1 MRPGRLFYVE
11 GVNSTVASADPPG
24 PARRAL
30 STLVRIAVVVLVLA
44 AEIYLIVVTGD
55 AFNAANHYSYFTILS
70 NVFGAIVLAVALFR
84 PVPDAL
90 RGAAVTFLLLTG
102 IVYNTMLRGVD
113 VQTPDFANTVLHVIV
128 PILMVAEWVLAP
140 PTSRITLRHI
150 GLWMI
155 APLAYLAYTLVRGP
169 IVDWYPYPF
178 LDPRE
183 DGYGAVVIGSLSVAL
198 AFFLASAFVAWAGN
212 RLGHQTAP
220 RTR

>member
-1 MRPGRLFYVE
+1 
-11 GVNSTVASADPPG
+11 
-24 PARRAL
+24 
-30 STLVRIAVVVLVLA
+30 
-44 AEIYLIVVTGD
+44 
-55 AFNAANHYSYFTILS
+55 
-70 NVFGAIVLAVALFR
+70 
-84 PVPDAL
+84 
-90 RGAAVTFLLLTG
+90 
-102 IVYNTMLRGVD
+102 MLRGVD

-183 DGYGAVVIGSLSVAL
+183 GGYGAVVIGSLSVAL